1 MGRSARIRVSPT
13 GEVEALEYVGGI
25 VYVIKIFSDT
35 QTVTTGDGK
44 FTFAIDE
51 DVNGKILSKVEIYVT
66 TVSSSGIVQV
76 QIRKGASTDMLST
89 RVQIDANEKH
99 SKDASTVYVINTAN
113 DDVVWGNEISI
124 DVDAAGTGAKGL
136 GVSLTFS

>member
-1 MGRSARIRVSPT
+1 
-13 GEVEALEYVGGI
+13 
-25 VYVIKIFSDT
+25 
-35 QTVTTGDGK
+35 
-44 FTFAIDE
+44 
-51 DVNGKILSKVEIYVT
+51 
-66 TVSSSGIVQV
+66 
-76 QIRKGASTDMLST
+76 MLST
-89 RVQIDANEKH
+89 GAQIDANEKH